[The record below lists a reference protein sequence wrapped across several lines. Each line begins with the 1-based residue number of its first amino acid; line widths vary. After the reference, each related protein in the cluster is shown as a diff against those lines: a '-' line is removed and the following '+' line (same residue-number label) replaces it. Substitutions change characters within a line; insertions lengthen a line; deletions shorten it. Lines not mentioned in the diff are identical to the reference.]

1 MNYLGIDVSKSSHRI
16 AILDGEGESL
26 TKSFSVESSQEGFNS
41 LLEKIKSLSLSPDI
55 LLCGLEATGNL
66 WENIYSL
73 LTAAGFKVIVLN
85 PYQTNKYHQL
95 LAKKAKTDDIDALV
109 IAGLLRSKEHI
120 NSYVPDDLIQS
131 LREHVK
137 LRDKL
142 LKDLKDYKR
151 QTYSLLELVFPEYL
165 KAVKNPFGIA
175 SSTILKHFPTAT
187 HFAQAKLKD
196 LLNIVRHIQGNT
208 YPEDFL
214 SELIELAKKSIYS
227 GKASK
232 SRGLNVKILIT
243 QIEQTQNSIA
253 ELDAAIEQLLK
264 PEDPESSLPDT
275 PLSIPGVGKKTLA
288 VYLAMVGDTLR
299 FPSTKQLIGFIGLY
313 PEIKQSGESQN
324 SPHLTHRGCPILKHA
339 LYMAAVA
346 SLIHN
351 PYLKSIYD
359 KKISQGKKPKQA
371 LIVVARKIAC
381 MIHSMIKNNTEFEP
395 ERFFVSK
402 TKYKNDSL
410 CYLTAL

>member
-16 AILDGEGESL
+16 AILDREGELL
-26 TKSFSVESSQEGFNS
+26 TKTFSIESSQKGFNS
-41 LLEKIKSLSLSPDI
+41 LIEKVKTLHLPPDN

-73 LTAAGFKVIVLN
+73 LSSAGFKVIVLN

-165 KAVKNPFGIA
+165 KAVKNPFGVA
-175 SSTILKHFPTAT
+175 SSTILKSFPTAS
-187 HFAQAKLKD
+187 HFANAKLKD
-196 LLNIVRHIQGNT
+196 LLNVVRHIQGNNFS
-208 YPEDFL
+208 EDFL
-214 SELIELAKKSIYS
+214 YDLIDLAKKSIYS

-232 SRGLNVKILIT
+232 SRGLNIKILLS

-253 ELDAAIEQLLK
+253 ELDSAIEQLLK
-264 PEDPESSLPDT
+264 PEDPFSSLPDT

-288 VYLAMVGDTLR
+288 VYLAIVGDTLR
-299 FPSTKQLIGFIGLY
+299 FSSTKHLIGFIGLY
-313 PEIKQSGESQN
+313 PKIKQSGESKN
-324 SPHLTHRGCPILKHA
+324 LPHLTHGGSAILKHA

-359 KKISQGKKPKQA
+359 KKVSQGKKPKQA

-381 MIHSMIKNNTEFEP
+381 MIHSMIKNNSEFDP

-402 TKYKNDSL
+402 NNLKSSF
-410 CYLTAL
+410 CYLTSL